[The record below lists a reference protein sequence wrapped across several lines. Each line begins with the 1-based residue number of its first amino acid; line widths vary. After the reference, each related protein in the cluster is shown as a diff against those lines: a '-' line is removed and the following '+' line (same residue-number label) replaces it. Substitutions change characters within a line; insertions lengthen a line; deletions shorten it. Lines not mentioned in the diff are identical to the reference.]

1 MATIKITDQVGI
13 TVDAQLGSK
22 SAWAA
27 YAVNIADMFVNGVK
41 LQDLEKLKLSEPP
54 VRSLNAGLAFSQP
67 VTLGTNGPQLTIKS
81 DAGASFRVV
90 NRSKDDAQ
98 LLPADDLGDNI
109 EIPEGACYAAF
120 GFTANASAGVTT
132 GTGLTF
138 GVTAGGGAAVCSY
151 RPFPEGDG
159 GPDVLDVLR
168 QSIGDFVLPVSCED
182 LESLPAGV
190 VVTVK
195 GTGTLKFTAEAN
207 LLAVTNPLASATL
220 PSPLPALSIKQAAS
234 VTVGA
239 SWAVSSEYQVRAH
252 KIADGHARLA
262 WFRKRDSDFAIS
274 ASASA
279 GLSVNAGTFDLFP
292 KVIQAISAD
301 AKADLSAMPEEQR
314 KASEKAIKDAVNRNL
329 QVALEAEL
337 GALHSEE
344 AMFLYDVDLT
354 ALDDPAKAAVK
365 SALAGDLTALPTAAG
380 VTEVRSIR
388 TTMRERRFALKINL
402 LGIFNFGS
410 VSRLALES
418 KATFTASTGELMIL
432 DSASAERIESA
443 AANLGPDENKVR
455 MLMSESFLIT
465 AAYRTSGMITS
476 PPKLASSHVF
486 FRLDAKTNSREMRD
500 AKAIA
505 AALGFPGP
513 EIPAGVDDFGRTVV
527 LAETHY
533 DDDLSHALFLHSDGT
548 PRSHAEYEAAGRRAF
563 RLLLLPDGGDTFRL
577 KPMTDDALWA
587 NMKSLGQA
595 NFRTLFPEAQ
605 AQVVAADYSAIIWW
619 ADTMCK
625 TGALLA
631 RIAAEP
637 QLRED
642 LAHSLRD
649 VAGRAHDQF
658 GKPWGLVSMFLASG
672 SAAPAEVRISGK
684 LVTYSAGPPLAAGSS
699 A

>member
-1 MATIKITDQVGI
+1 MATIKITDQVGV
-13 TVDAQLGSK
+13 TVDAQLGPK

-27 YAVNIADMFVNGVK
+27 YAVNVADVLVNGVK
-41 LQDLEKLKLSEPP
+41 LQDLEKLKLTEPA
-54 VRSLNAGLAFSQP
+54 VRSLKAGLAFSQP

-81 DAGASFRVV
+81 DAGASFQVV
-90 NRSKDDAQ
+90 SRSKDNSQ

-109 EIPEGACYAAF
+109 DIPAGTCYAAF
-120 GFTANASAGVTT
+120 GFTANAGAGIST

-138 GVTAGGGAAVCSY
+138 GVTAGGGAEVCSY
-151 RPFPEGDG
+151 RQFPESDS

-168 QSIGDFVLPVSCED
+168 QLIGDFVLPVSSDD
-182 LESLPAGV
+182 LDTLPAGA

-195 GTGTLKFTAEAN
+195 GTGNLKFSAEAN
-207 LLAVTNPLASATL
+207 LLAITNPLASATL

-239 SWAVSSEYQVRAH
+239 NWAVSTEYQVRVH
-252 KIADGHARLA
+252 KVAEGRARLA
-262 WFRKRDSDFAIS
+262 WFRKRDSDFTVS

-279 GLSVNAGTFDLFP
+279 GLSVNAGSFDLFP

-301 AKADLSAMPEEQR
+301 SKADLSALSEDQR
-314 KASEKAIKDAVNRNL
+314 KSCEKAIKDAVNRNL
-329 QVALEAEL
+329 QVALEADL
-337 GALHSEE
+337 GALRSED
-344 AMFLYDVDLT
+344 AMFLYDVNLA
-354 ALDDPAKAAVK
+354 ALDDPAKEAVK
-365 SALAGDLTALPTAAG
+365 SALSGDLTALATAAG
-380 VTEVRSIR
+380 VTEVQSVH
-388 TTMRERRFALKINL
+388 TKMQERHFALKINL

-418 KATFTASTGELMIL
+418 KATFAASTGELMIL
-432 DSASAERIESA
+432 DKASAERIDFAST
-443 AANLGPDENKVR
+443 NFGPDEDKVR
-455 MLMSESFLIT
+455 MLLSESFLIT
-465 AAYRTSGMITS
+465 AAYRTSGMVTS
-476 PPKLASSHVF
+476 PPKLESSHVF
-486 FRLDAKTNSREMRD
+486 FRLDAKTDSKEMRG

-505 AALGFPGP
+505 GALGFPGP
-513 EIPAGVDDFGRTVV
+513 DLPAGVDDFGHTTV

-533 DDDLSHALFLHSDGT
+533 DDTLSHALFLHSDGT

-563 RLLLLPDGGDTFRL
+563 QLLLLPDGDDAFRL
-577 KPMTDDALWA
+577 KPMNDDALWA
-587 NMKSLGQA
+587 NMKSLGQP
-595 NFRTLFPEAQ
+595 NFRQLFPETQ
-605 AQVVAADYSAIIWW
+605 APVIAADYSAIIWW

-625 TGALLA
+625 TGGLLA

-684 LVTYSAGPPLAAGSS
+684 VLTYSAGPPLAVAKAG
-699 A
+699 